1 MLEIPAAPAAS
12 WIRRREDAV
21 LTGTCA
27 LLAARLRLPVVLVRG
42 ILLAE
47 AALVPLGTLTMFAM
61 WTPWPTWYGE
71 LSLGAAPVLGY
82 VLLWWV
88 TPDDAEQ
95 DRARALHESSAAV
108 RGAPGSTGLPSRDS
122 GRLPAALRWL
132 GLALVVTIA
141 TAAVLLAVVSDLTRV
156 LLSTYQPFATEGQ
169 YLVALWSV
177 AVMAGA
183 VMFGIAPLP
192 DLDRQRWSGR
202 TQEMP
207 RAALG
212 ALGGAVLLLLL
223 MLVYLALALLGPG
236 PALILLAVGLAIL
249 GMLTT
254 LLVPW
259 GRRLWKGVQEETAER
274 AVVQHHRETSA
285 HLHDSVLQT
294 LVLLQRAG
302 MPEEEMRRLARQQER
317 ELRHWLY
324 AADAASEGAP
334 TDLRAAVAALTAQVE
349 DAQGLAVDTVI
360 VGDAQLE
367 DVSPALLGALREALL
382 NAVRHAGTGI
392 GVFVE
397 IREDAV
403 EAFVRDRGEGF
414 DLAAVPPD
422 RLGVRESIIGRME
435 RAGGSATV
443 SPAPGGGTEVALHL
457 SVHRG
462 GGAR

>member
-1 MLEIPAAPAAS
+1 M
-12 WIRRREDAV
+12 RRREDAV

-27 LLAARLRLPVVLVRG
+27 LLAARLRLPVILVRG
-42 ILLAE
+42 ILLAG

-61 WTPWPTWYGE
+61 WTPWPTWYGQ
-71 LSLGAAPVLGY
+71 LSLGAALVLGY

-95 DRARALHESSAAV
+95 DRARALQESSAAV
-108 RGAPGSTGLPSRDS
+108 RGTPRAVGATSPGA
-122 GRLPAALRWL
+122 GRLPAVLRWL

-141 TAAVLLAVVSDLTRV
+141 MAAALLTVISDLARM
-156 LLSTYQPFATEGQ
+156 LLPPTYQSFATEGQ
-169 YLVALWSV
+169 YLVVHWSV

-183 VMFGIAPLP
+183 VMLGIAPLP

-202 TQEMP
+202 TQEVP
-207 RAALG
+207 RAALS
-212 ALGGAVLLLLL
+212 ALGAAVVLLLLT
-223 MLVYLALALLGPG
+223 LVYVALALLGTG
-236 PALILLAVGLAIL
+236 PALVLLAVGPAIL
-249 GMLTT
+249 GVLAT

-259 GRRLWKGVQEETAER
+259 GRRLWKGMREETAQR
-274 AVVQHHRETSA
+274 AVAQHHRETSA

-302 MPEEEMRRLARQQER
+302 MPEEDMRRLARQQER

-324 AADAASEGAP
+324 AADAESEDAP
-334 TDLRAAVAALTAQVE
+334 TDLRAAVEALSAQVE
-349 DAQGLAVDTVI
+349 DAHGVAVDTVI

-367 DVSPALLGALREALL
+367 DVSPALLAALREALL
-382 NAVRHAGTGI
+382 NAVRHAGTGV

-403 EAFVRDRGEGF
+403 EAFVRDRGPGF
-414 DLAAVPPD
+414 DPAAVPPD

-443 SPAPGGGTEVALHL
+443 SAAPGGGTEVALHL
-457 SVHRG
+457 PG
-462 GGAR
+462 GGR